1 MPDAWINVPF
11 TAVVWVISAIISIA
25 TLETDYFGF
34 IGILAWVVF
43 LGGIIAFF
51 LKIFGN

>member
-1 MPDAWINVPF
+1 MPDAWISVPF

-25 TLETDYFGF
+25 TLETAYLGI
-34 IGILAWVVF
+34 IGILAWAVF

-51 LKIFGN
+51 LKIFSN